1 MKYVVEVLGQRHEVE
16 IGPDGMVTYDGE
28 TVTASLADVPG
39 SPIRQVTIG
48 AEVHRVLARRGA
60 TRGQYALSLGAHR
73 FEVEAL
79 DTRARAIRDLTAAT
93 SANAG
98 PAPLVAPM
106 PGMIVRVSV
115 AVGDVV
121 VAGQGLIAMEAMK
134 MENELRAAGPGT
146 VTAVRVV
153 PGTAVQKGAVLIEL
167 A

>member
-1 MKYVVEVLGQRHEVE
+1 MKYVVEVHGQRHEVE
-16 IGPDGMVTYDGE
+16 VGPDGVLYDG
-28 TVTASLADVPG
+28 TPVQASLTDVPG
-39 SPIRQVTIG
+39 SPVRQVTIG
-48 AEVHRVLARRGA
+48 DTVHRVIARRGSS
-60 TRGQYALSLGAHR
+60 RGQYTLLLGGHR
-73 FEVEAL
+73 YAIEAL
-79 DTRARAIRDLTAAT
+79 DARTRAIRDLTAAT
-93 SANAG
+93 GGDAG

-121 VAGQGLIAMEAMK
+121 VAGQGLIAMEAMM

-153 PGTAVQKGAVLIEL
+153 VGTAVQKGAILVEL